1 MSKLH
6 KHVVSPTPDDAR
18 IARET
23 SSRLA
28 AGNGG
33 AKGLHLRLEGGEE
46 LDLPPGA
53 VEPLRYLLA
62 QMAQGQA
69 MAVVPLDTELTSQEA
84 ADYLNVSRPFFIELL
99 KGGKIPFRLVGS
111 HRRIRF
117 VDLEAHRSR
126 AENERKAVMAELAA
140 QARALEM
147 GY

>member
-6 KHVVSPTPDDAR
+6 THVVSPTLDDAR

-28 AGNGG
+28 AGVAA
-33 AKGLHLRLEGGEE
+33 AKGLHLRLEDGEE

-62 QMAQGQA
+62 QMAEGQV
-69 MAVVPLDTELTSQEA
+69 MAVVPIDAELTSQEA
-84 ADYLNVSRPFFIELL
+84 ADYLNVSRPFLIELL
-99 KGGKIPFRLVGS
+99 KGGKIPFRLVGA

-117 VDLEAHRSR
+117 VDLEAYHSRDEEERS
-126 AENERKAVMAELAA
+126 AVMAELAA
-140 QARALEM
+140 QAQALEM